1 MIPVPLPT
9 MCDLPFPAD
18 VSVAIVAHNAIK
30 TLPAT
35 LESLRAA
42 GCPETQMTLVD
53 VASTDGSREQ
63 ITRTFHGLRIRRLDV
78 NKGPSPARNLAIL
91 AATTPYVFLMDGDVL
106 VEPATVS
113 ILRAAMS
120 QDSSIAVGSPIV
132 VYADR
137 PDIIQYAGTGFHF
150 VCEAVNPWLDRPLAE
165 RGSAPLFLGA
175 ASTCGLL
182 LARAPAIAVGL
193 FDERYFIGKE
203 DGDFT
208 HRIALAGYRIL
219 ELPHARVR
227 HQSRPR
233 GAWLFPFQIRNRWHV
248 MLKNYQARTILCL
261 IPVLVV
267 HELLQALVLIGK
279 GHGRAYVKAV
289 AGLLALLPSLLADR
303 ARVAKIRMRPDRE
316 LMRSDAIV
324 ARHDLVGHPILQ
336 HGQVMYERMLRGYWR
351 LIAPLLAR

>member
-1 MIPVPLPT
+1 MILAPLAT
-9 MCDLPFPAD
+9 MPDPPFPAD
-18 VSVAIVAHNAIK
+18 VSVAIVAHNAIE

-42 GCPETQMTLVD
+42 GCPESQITFVD

-63 ITRTFHGLRIRRLDV
+63 IARTFPDLRIRRLEV
-78 NKGPSPARNLAIL
+78 NTGPSPARNLAIL
-91 AATTPYVFLMDGDVL
+91 EATTSYVFLMDGDVQ

-150 VCEAVNPWLDRPLAE
+150 VCEAANPWLDRSLAE

-175 ASTCGLL
+175 ASACGLL

-208 HRIALAGYRIL
+208 HRIVLAGHRIL
-219 ELPHARVR
+219 ELPQARVR
-227 HQSRPR
+227 HQNRPR
-233 GAWLFPFQIRNRWHV
+233 GTWLFPFQIRNRWHV

-267 HELLQALVLIGK
+267 HELLQALFLIGK

-289 AGLLALLPSLLADR
+289 PGLLALLPSLPADR

-316 LMRSDAIV
+316 LLRSDAIV
-324 ARHDLVGHPILQ
+324 ARRDLVGHPVLQ
-336 HGQVMYERMLRGYWR
+336 HGQLMYERMLRAYWQ
-351 LIAPLLAR
+351 LITPLLAR